1 MLSIARTVAPS
12 AVLHASYAPASSAPS
27 TQGTGALM
35 SHLTAADAMEVLDRA
50 QKDPTCVKAAQVL
63 AASRVR
69 LDALNA
75 EQVNTDDYARRSM
88 SNWGI
93 FAFCG
98 SAMGSM
104 VLLSHSGL
112 TGVAALAGMAA
123 GFIVLPALA
132 LWLVRKGG
140 EANASASQTQLDRKR
155 ETQAATVQRD
165 EQRYQVALQ
174 TATERISAE
183 LAATRQANA
192 RPDQVQTI
200 SDEVDRVNIGGIS
213 VVKRGAT
220 EAPRG

>member
-1 MLSIARTVAPS
+1 
-12 AVLHASYAPASSAPS
+12 
-27 TQGTGALM
+27 M